1 MRIRF
6 LLPLLLAPALAACGG
21 ADDFDSTDTVE
32 IVDAPALSSEA
43 KIQSILTVANEMTH
57 DELLSEA
64 HLEPTL
70 ADAIVAARAE
80 GIHFTSPDQVEE
92 LFTRSMDTTVN
103 PLCSYY
109 TGMAQYYAIRALQC
123 AYSVCYPMTPWYGFM
138 AEYYSKLAD
147 MYCLN

>member
-6 LLPLLLAPALAACGG
+6 LLPLLLAPALTACGG
-21 ADDFDSTDTVE
+21 SDDFDSNDTNTVE
-32 IVDAPALSSEA
+32 APTVSTEA
-43 KIQSILTVANEMTH
+43 KLQSILTVANDMTH

-70 ADAIVAARAE
+70 ADAIMAARAQ
-80 GIHFTSPDQVEE
+80 GVHFTSPDQVEE
-92 LFTRSMDTTVN
+92 LFTRSLDTTAN

-138 AEYYSKLAD
+138 ADYYNKLAD

>member
-1 MRIRF
+1 MRTRF
-6 LLPLLLAPALAACGG
+6 LLPLLLALAACGG
-21 ADDFDSTDTVE
+21 SDDFDSDTIQSVE
-32 IVDAPALSSEA
+32 APTLSSEA
-43 KIQSILTVANEMTH
+43 KLQGILTVANELTH
-57 DELLSEA
+57 DELLSDA

-80 GIHFTSPDQVEE
+80 GVHFTSPDQIEE
-92 LFTRSMDTTVN
+92 LFTRSLDTTVN

-109 TGMAQYYAIRALQC
+109 TGMTQYYAIRALQC

-138 AEYYSKLAD
+138 AEYYGKLAD